1 MSHHVSASASNPTGA
16 VEVVRVSSSATT
28 TAPVDGG
35 GAAATSATGT
45 GTTTPV
51 STVVSGQSA
60 TPAAGQSGT
69 PGANLPVTDIEQA
82 SNTIQGA
89 QADLSVTAGAE
100 RRLDRFD
107 LVGGDG
113 GGGGGDNAGQENA
126 NNAEGAVAQG
136 TADLNV
142 SETGVGG
149 DRMAL
154 GEDAALTTTGEQLP
168 DMDARSVQDASGA
181 GATSTSASTS
191 TKA

>member
-1 MSHHVSASASNPTGA
+1 MSHHVKAGASNPTGA

-35 GAAATSATGT
+35 SATAAP
-45 GTTTPV
+45 TTTPV

-60 TPAAGQSGT
+60 PAAGTSGT

-89 QADLSVTAGAE
+89 QADLSATTGAE
-100 RRLDRFD
+100 RRLDGFD

-113 GGGGGDNAGQENA
+113 GGGGDAGQENA

-136 TADLNV
+136 TADLDV
-142 SETGVGG
+142 SESGVGG
-149 DRMAL
+149 ERMAV
-154 GEDAALTTTGEQLP
+154 GEEAALTTTGEQLP
-168 DMDARSVQDASGA
+168 QMDTRSVQDAEGTGA
-181 GATSTSASTS
+181 TATTTSTSA
-191 TKA
+191 